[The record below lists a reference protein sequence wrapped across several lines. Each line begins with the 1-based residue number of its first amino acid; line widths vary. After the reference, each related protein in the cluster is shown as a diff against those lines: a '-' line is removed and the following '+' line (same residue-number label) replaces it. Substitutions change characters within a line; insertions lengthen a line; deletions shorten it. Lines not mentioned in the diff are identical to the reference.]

1 MAIRVLIADDHGVLR
16 AGLRALLNSEQ
27 EMEVVGEAADA
38 EQTLRLAEE
47 LHPDVVLMDL
57 NMPKGGGIH
66 ATQQLK
72 ELLPEVKVLILT
84 VHEDNSIL
92 REAIQCGAAGYILKR
107 AVESE
112 LINAIQAV
120 ARGELYIHPAMT
132 RALIDNSPTE
142 SLPDQTRAATLT
154 QREYEVLRLIAQ
166 GNSNRQVASLL
177 TISVRT
183 VESHRAN
190 LMEKLNLTCRV
201 ELVRYASQHGMLED
215 WEPDMSGGRTN

>member
-1 MAIRVLIADDHGVLR
+1 MAISVLIADDHGVLR
-16 AGLRALLNSEQ
+16 AGLRALLNSEP
-27 EMEVVGEAADA
+27 EMEVVGEAADG
-38 EQTLRLAEE
+38 EQTLCLAEE
-47 LHPDVVLMDL
+47 LNPDVVLMDL
-57 NMPKGGGIH
+57 NMPKGDGIYTTRH
-66 ATQQLK
+66 LK
-72 ELLPEVKVLILT
+72 ALLPQVNVLILT
-84 VHEDNSIL
+84 VHEDDSLL

-120 ARGELYIHPAMT
+120 ARGEMYIHPAMT
-132 RALIDNSPTE
+132 RALLDQPTAN
-142 SLPDQTRAATLT
+142 SLPDQGNQATLT
-154 QREYEVLRLIAQ
+154 AREYEILRLIAQ

-201 ELVRYASQHGMLED
+201 DLVRYAAQHGMLED
-215 WEPDMSGGRTN
+215 WEPDMSGGKLN